1 MTTAAITNPS
11 RVWDT
16 TLRACGLDNEA
27 FVPPSRIEADNHG
40 VKGYTQSGELCF
52 AYTCLQDQQKICEK
66 GLETVL
72 QELPLQGVSLGHLLK
87 SGEWMV
93 KVFR

>member
-1 MTTAAITNPS
+1 MTMAATS
-11 RVWDT
+11 SSSSVWDT
-16 TLRACGLDNEA
+16 TLRACGLDNES
-27 FVPPSRIEADNHG
+27 FVPPARIEADEHG

-52 AYTCLQDQQKICEK
+52 AYTPLQGRRNLADD
-66 GLETVL
+66 GLETVMG
-72 QELPLQGVSLGHLLK
+72 ELPLSGVSLGHLRK

>member
-1 MTTAAITNPS
+1 MTMAAISNS
-11 RVWDT
+11 SNVWNT
-16 TLRACGLDNEA
+16 TLRACGLDNDA
-27 FVPPSRIEADNHG
+27 FVPPTRIEADDHG

-52 AYTCLQDQQKICEK
+52 AYTRLRDRQKIAEEK
-66 GLETVL
+66 FEAVL
-72 QELPLQGVSLGHLLK
+72 RELPLSGVSLGHLLK